1 LSARVANRRIRLLLA
16 IFVLAFGVAFLRA
29 AWLQGVRA
37 ASFGRLASNQHSEE
51 VTIPAA
57 RGTLYDWGGVQL
69 AIGEQATTVYA
80 DPRRVADPRSE
91 ATTVARILRLDSNE
105 VYTTLADR
113 TRGFVYVARKANPAL
128 AARLAR
134 KGLPGL
140 GFYPEER
147 RFYPQFNLGAQ
158 VLGYAGVDNRGLAGL
173 ELSLD
178 RQLAGRPGRERV
190 VKDASGQAIDTITSR
205 TERDGED
212 VYLTLDHT
220 IQSNAQAVLRDTVRK
235 WHAKSATAIVLD
247 PATGAVRAMA
257 VAPGFDANVYPKVW
271 RVLQR
276 NRAVTDT
283 YEPGSTFK
291 LVTVAG
297 ALSNRLVSPTT
308 RFTLPYEIHVA
319 DRVIHDAEPRGTE
332 TMTVAHI
339 LSHSSNV
346 GAITLAQ
353 KLGRHRLVQWI
364 SRFGFGKL
372 TGIDFPGESAGIVLP
387 EKHWSGSSIGN
398 IPIGQ
403 GIAVT
408 PIQMASAYAAIANR
422 GLWVQPHLVDH
433 IGDGRSKAP
442 RQRRVVSRWVATQLM
457 SMLKNVVAEGTGTL
471 AEVPGYQ
478 VAGKTGTAAKPDEH
492 GGYSDSRYVASF
504 VGVVPAS
511 RPRLVILVS
520 VDEPQ
525 GAIWGGLVAAPAFSQ
540 IAKFDLQYLDGGI
553 RPDAAPSSPEYGSP
567 GLLPEASISRRRTRV
582 CHVRVTKL
590 LHLGGFEP
598 PERRRH
604 G

>member
-16 IFVLAFGVAFLRA
+16 VFVLAFGVAFLRA

-37 ASFGRLASNQHSEE
+37 SSFGRLASSQHSEE

-57 RGTLYDWGGVQL
+57 RGTLYDRGGVQL
-69 AIGEQATTVYA
+69 AIGEQAMTVYA
-80 DPRRVADPRSE
+80 DPRRVTDPRSE
-91 ATTVARILRLDSNE
+91 AEVVAKTLRLGQDQ
-105 VYTTLADR
+105 VYSALADR
-113 TRGFVYVARKANPAL
+113 TRGFVYVARKADPAL
-128 AARLAR
+128 ATKLAR

-147 RFYPQFNLGAQ
+147 RFYPQFDLASQ
-158 VLGYAGVDNRGLAGL
+158 VLGYAGVDNHGLAGL

-178 RQLAGRPGRERV
+178 RQLAGRPGRERI

-205 TERDGED
+205 AERDGED

-220 IQSNAQAVLRDTVRK
+220 IQANAQAILRDTVRK
-235 WHAKSATAIVLD
+235 WHAESATAIVLD

-257 VAPGFDANVYPKVW
+257 VAPGFDANEYPQVW

-297 ALSNRLVSPTT
+297 ALSERLVSPTT

-332 TMTVAHI
+332 TMSVARI
-339 LSHSSNV
+339 LSQSSNV
-346 GAITLAQ
+346 GAITLA
-353 KLGRHRLVQWI
+353 KLLGQHRLAQWI
-364 SRFGFGKL
+364 SRFGFGKP
-372 TGIDFPGESAGIVLP
+372 TGIDFPGESRGIMLP
-387 EKHWSGSSIGN
+387 ERNWSGSSIGN

-408 PIQMASAYAAIANR
+408 AIQMASAYAAIANR
-422 GLWVQPHLVDH
+422 GVWAQPHLVDH
-433 IGDGRSKAP
+433 VGDGGSEVP
-442 RQRRVVSRWVATQLM
+442 QRRRILSRWVAHQLM
-457 SMLKNVVAEGTGTL
+457 GMLKNVVAEGTGTL

-478 VAGKTGTAAKPDEH
+478 VAGKTGTAAKPDPQ

-520 VDEPQ
+520 VDEPR
-525 GAIWGGLVAAPAFSQ
+525 GAIWGGVVAAPAFAQ

-553 RPDAAPSSPEYGSP
+553 QPDAPATSSP
-567 GLLPEASISRRRTRV
+567 
-582 CHVRVTKL
+582 
-590 LHLGGFEP
+590 
-598 PERRRH
+598 
-604 G
+604 

>member
-1 LSARVANRRIRLLLA
+1 LSARVANRRLRLLLA
-16 IFVLAFGVAFLRA
+16 VFVLAFGVAFLRA

-37 ASFGRLASNQHSEE
+37 SSFGRLASSQHSEE

-57 RGTLYDWGGVQL
+57 RGTLYDRGGVQL

-80 DPRRVADPRSE
+80 DPRRVTDPRKE
-91 ATTVARILRLDSNE
+91 AEVVATTLRLAQDQ
-105 VYTTLADR
+105 VYTALADR
-113 TRGFVYVARKANPAL
+113 TRGFVYVARKAAPTL
-128 AARLAR
+128 AAKLAR

-147 RFYPQFNLGAQ
+147 RFYPQFNLASQ
-158 VLGYAGVDNRGLAGL
+158 VLGYAGVDNHGLAGL

-178 RQLAGRPGRERV
+178 AQLAGRPGRERI

-205 TERDGED
+205 AERDGED

-220 IQSNAQAVLRDTVRK
+220 IQANAQAVLRDTVRK

-257 VAPGFDANVYPKVW
+257 VAPGFDANEYPKVW

-297 ALSNRLVSPTT
+297 ALSERLVSPTT

-332 TMTVAHI
+332 TMSVARI
-339 LSHSSNV
+339 LSQSSNV
-346 GAITLAQ
+346 GAITLA
-353 KLGRHRLVQWI
+353 KLLGQHRLAQWI
-364 SRFGFGKL
+364 SRFGFGKP
-372 TGIDFPGESAGIVLP
+372 TGIDFPGESRGIMLP
-387 EKHWSGSSIGN
+387 ERNWSGSSIGN

-408 PIQMASAYAAIANR
+408 AIQMASAYASIANH
-422 GLWVQPHLVDH
+422 GVWVQPHLVDH
-433 IGDGRSKAP
+433 VGDGGSKVPERRRIVRS
-442 RQRRVVSRWVATQLM
+442 WVAHQLM
-457 SMLKNVVAEGTGTL
+457 GMLKNVVAEGTGTL

-478 VAGKTGTAAKPDEH
+478 VAGKTGTAAKPDPQ

-504 VGVVPAS
+504 VGIVPAS

-520 VDEPQ
+520 VDEPR
-525 GAIWGGLVAAPAFSQ
+525 GAIWGGVVAAPAFAQ

-553 RPDAAPSSPEYGSP
+553 QPDAPATSSP
-567 GLLPEASISRRRTRV
+567 
-582 CHVRVTKL
+582 
-590 LHLGGFEP
+590 
-598 PERRRH
+598 
-604 G
+604 

>member
-1 LSARVANRRIRLLLA
+1 MSTRVANRRIRLLLA

-57 RGTLYDWGGVQL
+57 RGTLYDRGGVQL

-80 DPRRVADPRSE
+80 DPRTVTDPRSE
-91 ATTVARILRLDSNE
+91 AATVAKIMRLDENE
-105 VYTTLADR
+105 VYSLLADR
-113 TRGFVYVARKANPAL
+113 TRGFVYVARKADSAR
-128 AARLAR
+128 AAKLAR

-140 GFYPEER
+140 GFYHEER
-147 RFYPQFNLGAQ
+147 RFYPQFNLAAQ
-158 VLGYAGVDNRGLAGL
+158 VLGYAGVDNKGLAGL

-178 RQLAGRPGRERV
+178 KQLAGRAGRERI

-271 RVLQR
+271 RVFQR

-297 ALSNRLVSPTT
+297 ALSDRLVSPTT
-308 RFTLPYEIHVA
+308 RFTLPYSIQVA
-319 DRVIHDAEPRGTE
+319 DRVVHDAEPRGTE

-353 KLGRHRLVQWI
+353 KLGQQRLARWI
-364 SRFGFGKL
+364 KRFGFGKL
-372 TGIDFPGESAGIVLP
+372 TGIDFPGESQGIVPP
-387 EKHWSGSSIGN
+387 EERWSGSSIGN

-422 GLWVQPHLVDH
+422 GLWVRPHLVDH
-433 IGDGRSKAP
+433 VGDGAP
-442 RQRRVVSRWVATQLM
+442 KVPGRRRIVTQWVARQIM
-457 SMLKNVVAEGTGTL
+457 AMLKNVVAEGTGTL

-478 VAGKTGTAAKPDEH
+478 VAGKTGTAAKPDAQ

-525 GAIWGGLVAAPAFSQ
+525 GAIWGGVVAAPAFSQ
-540 IAKFDLQYLDGGI
+540 IAKFGLQYLDGGI
-553 RPDAAPSSPEYGSP
+553 QPDAASTSAP
-567 GLLPEASISRRRTRV
+567 
-582 CHVRVTKL
+582 
-590 LHLGGFEP
+590 
-598 PERRRH
+598 
-604 G
+604 

>member
-16 IFVLAFGVAFLRA
+16 VFVLAFGVAFLRA

-37 ASFGRLASNQHSEE
+37 SSFGRLASSQHSEE

-57 RGTLYDWGGVQL
+57 RGTLYDRGGVQL
-69 AIGEQATTVYA
+69 AIGEQAMTVYA

-91 ATTVARILRLDSNE
+91 AEVVAKTLRLGQDQ
-105 VYTTLADR
+105 VYSALADR
-113 TRGFVYVARKANPAL
+113 TRGFVYVARKADPAL
-128 AARLAR
+128 AAKLAR

-147 RFYPQFNLGAQ
+147 RFYPQFNLASQ
-158 VLGYAGVDNRGLAGL
+158 VLGYAGVDNHGLAGL

-178 RQLAGRPGRERV
+178 RQLAGRPGRERI

-205 TERDGED
+205 AERDGDD

-220 IQSNAQAVLRDTVRK
+220 IQANAQTILRDTVRR

-247 PATGAVRAMA
+247 PATGSVRAMA
-257 VAPGFDANVYPKVW
+257 VAPGFDANEYPKVW

-297 ALSNRLVSPTT
+297 ALSERLVSPTT

-332 TMTVAHI
+332 TMSVARI
-339 LSHSSNV
+339 LSQSSNV
-346 GAITLAQ
+346 GAITLA
-353 KLGRHRLVQWI
+353 KLLGQRRLAQWI
-364 SRFGFGKL
+364 SRFGFGKP
-372 TGIDFPGESAGIVLP
+372 TGIDFPGESRGIMLP
-387 EKHWSGSSIGN
+387 EKSWSGSSIGN

-408 PIQMASAYAAIANR
+408 AIQMASAYAAIANH
-422 GLWVQPHLVDH
+422 GVWAQPHLVDH
-433 IGDGRSKAP
+433 VGDGRSKVP
-442 RQRRVVSRWVATQLM
+442 QRRRIVSRWVAHQLM
-457 SMLKNVVAEGTGTL
+457 GMLKNVVAEGTGTL

-478 VAGKTGTAAKPDEH
+478 VAGKTGTAAKPDPQ

-520 VDEPQ
+520 VDEPR
-525 GAIWGGLVAAPAFSQ
+525 GAIWGGVVAAPAFAQ

-553 RPDAAPSSPEYGSP
+553 QPDAPATSSP
-567 GLLPEASISRRRTRV
+567 
-582 CHVRVTKL
+582 
-590 LHLGGFEP
+590 
-598 PERRRH
+598 
-604 G
+604 

>member
-1 LSARVANRRIRLLLA
+1 MSTRVANRRIRLLLA

-37 ASFGRLASNQHSEE
+37 ASYGRLASNQHSEE

-57 RGTLYDWGGVQL
+57 RGTLYDRGGVQL

-80 DPRRVADPRSE
+80 DPRTVTDPRSE
-91 ATTVARILRLDSNE
+91 AATVAKIMRLDENE
-105 VYTTLADR
+105 VYALLADR
-113 TRGFVYVARKANPAL
+113 TRGFVYVARKADSAL
-128 AARLAR
+128 AAKLAR

-140 GFYPEER
+140 GFYHEEQ
-147 RFYPQFNLGAQ
+147 RFYPQFNLAAQ
-158 VLGYAGVDNRGLAGL
+158 VLGYAGVDNKGLAGL
-173 ELSLD
+173 ELSLN
-178 RQLAGRPGRERV
+178 RQLAGRPGRERI

-205 TERDGED
+205 SERDGED

-220 IQSNAQAVLRDTVRK
+220 LQSNAQAVLRDTVRR

-257 VAPGFDANVYPKVW
+257 VAPGFDANDYPKVW
-271 RVLQR
+271 RVFQR

-297 ALSNRLVSPTT
+297 ALSDRLVSPTT
-308 RFTLPYEIHVA
+308 RFTLPYSIQVA
-319 DRVIHDAEPRGTE
+319 DRVVHDAEPRGTE

-353 KLGRHRLVQWI
+353 KLGKQRLVRWI
-364 SRFGFGKL
+364 KRFGFGKL
-372 TGIDFPGESAGIVLP
+372 TGIDFPGESQGIVLP
-387 EKHWSGSSIGN
+387 EERWSGSSIGN

-433 IGDGRSKAP
+433 VGDGAP
-442 RQRRVVSRWVATQLM
+442 KVPGRRRIVTQWVARQIM
-457 SMLKNVVAEGTGTL
+457 AMLKNVVAEGTGTL

-478 VAGKTGTAAKPDEH
+478 VAGKTGTAAKPDAQ

-525 GAIWGGLVAAPAFSQ
+525 GAIWGGVVAAPAFSQ
-540 IAKFDLQYLDGGI
+540 IAKFGLQYLDGGI
-553 RPDAAPSSPEYGSP
+553 QPDAP
-567 GLLPEASISRRRTRV
+567 
-582 CHVRVTKL
+582 
-590 LHLGGFEP
+590 
-598 PERRRH
+598 
-604 G
+604 